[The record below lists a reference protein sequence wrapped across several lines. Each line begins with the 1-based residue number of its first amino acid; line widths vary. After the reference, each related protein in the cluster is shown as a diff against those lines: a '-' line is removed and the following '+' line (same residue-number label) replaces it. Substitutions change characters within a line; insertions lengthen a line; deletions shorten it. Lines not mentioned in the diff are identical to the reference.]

1 MLKSLVLVIL
11 VSPSLWSQDDPDL
24 DREQKFHAIYQ
35 NYGQTA
41 TSDEVWST
49 AVSASKAQ
57 TYDIQA
63 GDNLWSL
70 SQTLFADSNFW
81 PKIWSLNNSS
91 IENPHEISPGQILQF
106 VPGTMGQAPQVSV
119 SDGLA
124 KPVVPQPQD
133 KPVPTDDFLNRI
145 ALPPPK
151 YEAKPVS
158 ALPSSLPNWKFRGSS
173 EQALK
178 FELSP
183 ANKDFGN
190 PEMSLGNYV
199 VEADVQSAGE
209 VLGAEGGNR
218 SAINFQYITVELKA
232 PPSEKKMLVVKMG
245 EQVRDPVSGR
255 KGKIFEVQGEIE
267 IGDVVNSSEN
277 LYRALVTRSLSLVEK
292 GAFLVSGSI
301 PTYNINDD
309 GQIVPIPAEVIG
321 GNGTNGKL
329 FGTENI
335 VYLNVGSGQ
344 GLIPGQSLNVYRRI
358 PVRNPHS
365 MAFENPLLV
374 GKVKVVNASE
384 NFSTAIVTKANDDI
398 RKGDRTVNK
407 SSAADDD

>member
-1 MLKSLVLVIL
+1 
-11 VSPSLWSQDDPDL
+11 
-24 DREQKFHAIYQ
+24 
-35 NYGQTA
+35 
-41 TSDEVWST
+41 
-49 AVSASKAQ
+49 
-57 TYDIQA
+57 
-63 GDNLWSL
+63 
-70 SQTLFADSNFW
+70 
-81 PKIWSLNNSS
+81 
-91 IENPHEISPGQILQF
+91 
-106 VPGTMGQAPQVSV
+106 
-119 SDGLA
+119 
-124 KPVVPQPQD
+124 
-133 KPVPTDDFLNRI
+133 
-145 ALPPPK
+145 
-151 YEAKPVS
+151 
-158 ALPSSLPNWKFRGSS
+158 
-173 EQALK
+173 
-178 FELSP
+178 
-183 ANKDFGN
+183 
-190 PEMSLGNYV
+190 
-199 VEADVQSAGE
+199 
-209 VLGAEGGNR
+209 
-218 SAINFQYITVELKA
+218 
-232 PPSEKKMLVVKMG
+232 
-245 EQVRDPVSGR
+245 
-255 KGKIFEVQGEIE
+255 
-267 IGDVVNSSEN
+267 VNSSEN